1 MLKAQRERG
10 FDDMEKEARIA
21 IIRESAHRAK
31 RPKAAD
37 LFKRP
42 AEEIAE
48 ANLQKKVEQAEHAA
62 EWLSQFEFK

>member
-1 MLKAQRERG
+1 MKAEKERG
-10 FDDMEKEARIA
+10 FDEMEKEARIA

-31 RPKAAD
+31 KAKAAD

-42 AEEIAE
+42 IGEMDE
-48 ANLQKKVEQAEHAA
+48 AVLQEKVDQAEHAS